1 MNALERSLQ
10 KIVGHLRRLD
20 RRFALVGGLAVSAR
34 AEPRLTRDADLAV
47 VADDDRDAA
56 TLVLELRSAG
66 YEVAA
71 SVEQEATGRL
81 ATIRLLPRN
90 PTEQLVTDLLFASSG
105 IEEEIVTAADDM
117 VFAGLSVPV
126 ATVGHLMAMKL
137 LARDDRRRPADA
149 DDLRALADVAQSD
162 DWEQARVAVELI
174 TERGCA
180 RDRGSDD
187 RPRGTP
193 PRRRLLNDAR
203 RRAPERRY
211 RSVRVPFR
219 FPAHHAH

>member
-1 MNALERSLQ
+1 MVNDD
-10 KIVGHLRRLD
+10 HD
-20 RRFALVGGLAVSAR
+20 
-34 AEPRLTRDADLAV
+34 AE
-47 VADDDRDAA
+47 

-105 IEEEIVTAADDM
+105 IEEEIVTAADDIV

-180 RDRGSDD
+180 LDRDLM
-187 RPRGTP
+187 TALEVL
-193 PRRRLLNDAR
+193 RRDGA
-203 RRAPERRY
+203 Y
-211 RSVRVPFR
+211 
-219 FPAHHAH
+219 